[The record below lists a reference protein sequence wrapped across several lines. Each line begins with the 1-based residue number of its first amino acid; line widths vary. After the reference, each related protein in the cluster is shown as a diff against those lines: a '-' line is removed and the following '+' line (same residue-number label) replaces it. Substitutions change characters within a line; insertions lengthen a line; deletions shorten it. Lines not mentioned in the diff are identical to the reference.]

1 MTEIRP
7 LDPACFQ
14 EARVLLEDAALP
26 VADLRP
32 AALPAF
38 FAAWDEG
45 RLAGVVA
52 VEPLGR
58 EGLLRSLAVRPE
70 SRGRGTGRR
79 LVAAAEAHARER
91 GIQVLYLLTTT
102 AEGFFARAGYRR
114 LSRTEAPA
122 SVRGTAEFRT
132 VCPATATLMGKRVG

>member
-7 LDPACFQ
+7 LDPARFD
-14 EARVLLEDAALP
+14 EARALLEEAALP

-32 AALPAF
+32 AALPEF

-45 RLAGVVA
+45 HLVGVVA

-79 LVAAAEAHARER
+79 LVAVAEAHARER
-91 GIQVLYLLTTT
+91 GMQALYLLTTT
-102 AEGFFARAGYRR
+102 AEGFFSRAGYRR
-114 LSRTEAPA
+114 VSRAEAPD